1 MISLDKTFKK
11 ILQEW
16 GYDVYIQRKLFNGNY
31 SDSLERVTTRSVF
44 PNGKINSQS
53 KQEEDEGIIINSDI
67 VYYFEA
73 EVNPQ
78 EGDRVYEQLPNAHG
92 RQTIYVID
100 TASPMRGRMGK
111 ITFWTVGATRD
122 KQV

>member
-1 MISLDKTFKK
+1 MINLEKTFRG
-11 ILQEW
+11 ILKEW

-44 PNGKINSQS
+44 PNGKVNSQS
-53 KQEEDEGIIINSDI
+53 KQEEDEGIVTNSDI
-67 VYYFEA
+67 VYYFES

-78 EGDRVYEQLPNAHG
+78 EGDRIYEKLPNAYG
-92 RQTIYVID
+92 KQTIYTID

-111 ITFWTVGATRD
+111 IVFWTVGATRD